1 MQSRWAGG
9 LPQGGASRGQS
20 IRMGPGV
27 SISSRTLCALQQVKT
42 LPEAEPFHHDDGVI
56 RLKIS
61 EILSKWM
68 ILQLQN

>member
-1 MQSRWAGG
+1 
-9 LPQGGASRGQS
+9 
-20 IRMGPGV
+20 MGPGV

>member
-1 MQSRWAGG
+1 MVGSHRREAETERQDGSWCQHFLSYTVLFSNLR
-9 LPQGGASRGQS
+9 PS
-20 IRMGPGV
+20 
-27 SISSRTLCALQQVKT
+27 
-42 LPEAEPFHHDDGVI
+42 PEAEPFHHNDGVI